1 MHLARGI
8 RRLQSVGSGLRRTAP
23 AAGPAL
29 LCVVVFATLPAAG
42 VAGTRSC
49 ERPTLHVPRRSFV
62 NGEAIT
68 LAGSACPGR
77 ARIVLN
83 VGRRWKSLGAVR
95 ITSRGRFAK
104 RVRVRVARR
113 IRLVDLRVV
122 ARASASRRVRLR
134 VQRLH
139 EHRLH
144 SHRKPEAEP
153 ITSAPETTETTET
166 AETAPEQ
173 SVEAA
178 PTDETVGLIGAPAS
192 EPPAAEAETPSAE
205 AEPEP
210 EAPPVG
216 SEPEPEAPP
225 AGSEP
230 EPEVPPAEAEPEAES
245 PPAEPEAEAAPAS
258 SCPSGP
264 EPTVAVA
271 MTSTG
276 CPTVASDTG
285 AGSPLSFWG
294 SIQCAES
301 SRYQTIASGGAPEP
315 TATGEPQGN
324 SSYRQ
329 MTLFDGDNF
338 YGARCE
344 LGLNDYRSG
353 PTAFY
358 HEGERAVTYYS
369 ERLPS
374 NFPLSTTRWQ
384 TVMQM
389 KQAQPSHDDGGGVA
403 IEMEARH
410 GRWVVEAG
418 WKELWSFPAKAG
430 SWTRFAWDVYYSK
443 DPAKGWL
450 QVSADLNGDGS
461 FEGPGERSPVLHTAT
476 LATEVSG
483 YPGDGIPAGAAIP
496 SHLRMGIYHD
506 PAISCPAPQGCSVDV
521 DDVQVVR

>member
-1 MHLARGI
+1 MRPPRFTLVVLLLLVAAAFAIPGTAAAKRSGCHGLHLHATKHKIALGGSLRLSGTICHRRVAARQVRIVVHGPH
-8 RRLQSVGSGLRRTAP
+8 GLR
-23 AAGPAL
+23 AAVKA
-29 LCVVVFATLPAAG
+29 
-42 VAGTRSC
+42 
-49 ERPTLHVPRRSFV
+49 
-62 NGEAIT
+62 
-68 LAGSACPGR
+68 
-77 ARIVLN
+77 
-83 VGRRWKSLGAVR
+83 
-95 ITSRGRFAK
+95 
-104 RVRVRVARR
+104 RVRRNGHFT
-113 IRLVDLRVV
+113 
-122 ARASASRRVRLR
+122 RRVRLGRAKSAGKLHFRARHRASRSNGVVVR
-134 VQRLH
+134 VAPRP
-139 EHRLH
+139 
-144 SHRKPEAEP
+144 S
-153 ITSAPETTETTET
+153 SART
-166 AETAPEQ
+166 A
-173 SVEAA
+173 
-178 PTDETVGLIGAPAS
+178 GPAGG
-192 EPPAAEAETPSAE
+192 PAAEVASSA
-205 AEPEP
+205 P
-210 EAPPVG
+210 AP
-216 SEPEPEAPP
+216 
-225 AGSEP
+225 
-230 EPEVPPAEAEPEAES
+230 VP
-245 PPAEPEAEAAPAS
+245 AEAAPAS

-389 KQAQPSHDDGGGVA
+389 KQAQPSHDGGGGVA